1 MKITDESVAYEI
13 CMVILYTLSCFI
25 AQLQV
30 SLFHLYGD
38 IVEEHCPN
46 GQNIWLQ
53 INEVFLTV
61 EAVYSMCF
69 YLVDVN
75 ADML

>member
-1 MKITDESVAYEI
+1 MQHFICFLGKSKIEDGDCTVCAVMKITDESVAYEI

-46 GQNIWLQ
+46 GQNI
-53 INEVFLTV
+53 
-61 EAVYSMCF
+61 
-69 YLVDVN
+69 
-75 ADML
+75 